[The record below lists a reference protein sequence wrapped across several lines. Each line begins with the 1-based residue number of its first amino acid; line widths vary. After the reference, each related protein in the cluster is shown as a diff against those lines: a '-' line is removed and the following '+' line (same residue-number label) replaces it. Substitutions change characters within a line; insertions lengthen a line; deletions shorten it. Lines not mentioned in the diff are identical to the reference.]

1 MVNYDAKLLL
11 RLIFLALS
19 LLEVLKL
26 GNTSILESDV
36 GRKKYY
42 SITEN
47 NDTENPSFA
56 SSVTASVAKDTT
68 PVSRDFNPVI
78 PTMEHE
84 PLSTKSLT
92 RMTSSSE
99 DDKVK
104 ATSAIFPVQIQSS
117 YLNVME
123 NDSIS
128 SVSLETAGIFPSRS
142 LLIKERSLRTFSA
155 SLIMSVTNLSTGAS
169 SEKTLINKVSSFLA
183 TRFVSSSSISV
194 NYSTTQLQSSK
205 VKTKEKSCPT
215 IVIISSYCPSLS
227 TTAAT
232 KLASSVFSIH
242 HNNVSSTQLISSMKT
257 SSTNTFNFMNSSTS
271 ISHSKSTTQQL
282 TTHYSSIVVS
292 SFTDHTKHFSHITKT
307 SITPSTL
314 VTPNS
319 TAFSTISPPMEKC
332 KVVTLEFSSAVNNFT
347 DCVLHHF
354 EPMTVCMNCMK
365 RYQELR
371 ECHRQIEGCTKQLIT
386 KFNAE
391 YQIIP
396 LLYESQMSVWRSLD
410 CESNH
415 IYIVLLFH

>member
-332 KVVTLEFSSAVNNFT
+332 KNVTLEFSSAVNNFI

-371 ECHRQIEGCTKQLIT
+371 DCHPQIEGCTKQLIT

>member
-92 RMTSSSE
+92 RTTSSSE

-123 NDSIS
+123 NDSIP

-242 HNNVSSTQLISSMKT
+242 HNNVSSTRLISSMKT

-307 SITPSTL
+307 SITPTL

>member
-47 NDTENPSFA
+47 NETENPSFA

-123 NDSIS
+123 NDSIP

-307 SITPSTL
+307 SITPTL

>member
-47 NDTENPSFA
+47 NETENPSFA

-92 RMTSSSE
+92 RTTSSSE

-123 NDSIS
+123 NDSIP

-242 HNNVSSTQLISSMKT
+242 HNNVSSTRLISSMKT

-307 SITPSTL
+307 SITPTL

-332 KVVTLEFSSAVNNFT
+332 KNVTLEFSSAVNNFI